1 MNERFEDVYQAAS
14 RYYIQGETMETI
26 ARQLMLSRSTV
37 SRLLKEARDTG
48 LVRISLADHQ
58 GSSSPLAV
66 ALTRRFGVRVH
77 LVAVRKSANET
88 RRLDQVAR
96 MAGPLLTEAVD
107 DHQVIGVA
115 WGTTLSHV
123 VGHVARRPLVDAR
136 VVQINGGANPLNS
149 GIPYVGEILR
159 AFGEAFDA
167 EVVFFPMPAFFDH
180 VGAKDVM
187 WRERSVQ
194 NVLDLRR
201 RLDLAVFGVGCLQA
215 RVPSR
220 VYSAGYLDPAEVA
233 ELIAD
238 GVVGDV
244 CTVLLRED
252 GSYAD
257 IPLNE
262 RATGLTPAELLKVP
276 RRICVV
282 ADPSRAPAVVGA
294 LRAGVATDLVLD
306 EGTARAVLDRLN
318 L

>member
-88 RRLDQVAR
+88 RRLDQVAK

-107 DHQVIGVA
+107 DHQIIGVA
-115 WGTTLSHV
+115 WGTTLTHV
-123 VGHVARRPLVDAR
+123 VRHVARRPLVDAR
-136 VVQINGGANPLNS
+136 VVQINGGANPLDS

-159 AFGEAFDA
+159 AFGDAFDA
-167 EVVFFPMPAFFDH
+167 EVVLFPMPAFFDH

-201 RLDLAVFGVGCLQA
+201 KLDVAVFGVGCLQA

-220 VYSAGYLDPAEVA
+220 VYSAGYLDATEVA
-233 ELIAD
+233 ELIAH

-257 IPLNE
+257 IPLND
-262 RATGLTPAELLKVP
+262 RATGLTPAELHAVP

-294 LRAGVATDLVLD
+294 LKAGVATDLVLD
-306 EGTARAVLDRLN
+306 EGTARAVLDRLG